1 MVGTE
6 AAGAG
11 VTTAAEVS
19 MDEVSTAAVTF
30 TVDSAEM
37 ADSMAAT
44 PSMEE
49 ADSMPMAGP
58 IASVAADST
67 AVAASMV
74 EAATV
79 AADAGK
85 FHT

>member
-11 VTTAAEVS
+11 VTTAAEDSV
-19 MDEVSTAAVTF
+19 DEVSTAAVTF

-37 ADSMAAT
+37 ADFTAAT
-44 PSMEE
+44 LSMEE
-49 ADSMPMAGP
+49 ADSMAMAGP

-67 AVAASMV
+67 VVAASMV
-74 EAATV
+74 EAAFT